1 MSNKSIFSV
10 LLLSLLIAT
19 GACRKEQA
27 AEANAVIRFRLSDEV
42 SPVYAIIRLEEAVR
56 TANLILDDR
65 FVSAGNGQDSFAIYI
80 SEPGMHSIVVNA
92 TGNDNRKVNETI
104 EFEVPPAAKE
114 IILSGFVK
122 QGMSGNY
129 FQQDS
134 VAVGLR
140 YYDNKT
146 DLTHYMTFSGSF
158 LNNNDTVIFDQPIHF
173 DVFAND
179 DYTIDSI
186 SRISI
191 LMETMPTMAVPYQVY
206 FGGGF
211 YVGAAYWERLYVE
224 KNQINLNGINE
235 NRQLKLL
242 VKWK

>member
-1 MSNKSIFSV
+1 MSNKYIFSV
-10 LLLSLLIAT
+10 LLFSLLLAT
-19 GACRKEQA
+19 AGCRKEQA
-27 AEANAVIRFRLSDEV
+27 AQADAVIHFRLSDEV

-56 TANLILDDR
+56 TADLILDDR

-80 SEPGMHSIVVNA
+80 SEPGMHSIIVNA

-122 QGMSGNY
+122 RGMSGNY

-140 YYDNKT
+140 YYDKT
-146 DLTHYMTFSGSF
+146 TDFTHYTTYSSSF
-158 LNNNDTVIFDQPIHF
+158 LNNNDTVVFDQPIHF
-173 DVFAND
+173 DLFAND
-179 DYTIDSI
+179 NYTIDSI

-191 LMETMPTMAVPYQVY
+191 VMETMPSMTVPYHVY
-206 FGGGF
+206 YGGGF

-242 VKWK
+242 VKWR